1 MTGKIIL
8 IGNEKGGTG
17 KTTISVNLAGMAALQ
32 SLDVLLVDADPGQQ
46 SAAKWA
52 ARRQEFHPE
61 AKAIPCVSATG
72 KRLDTVLEDLAR
84 RYQVLVVDTGAEDSV
99 EMRATAAVADVFT
112 IPVQAEQFDFWALA
126 TMGKFFSV
134 RQHLIRSC
142 AAKSSSTGSPT
153 KPSIRQSA
161 TRP

>member
-1 MTGKIIL
+1 MCTLCTIYLMTDQPLSPCRTMTKSAGLAPSCIIR
-8 IGNEKGGTG
+8 
-17 KTTISVNLAGMAALQ
+17 
-32 SLDVLLVDADPGQQ
+32 
-46 SAAKWA
+46 
-52 ARRQEFHPE
+52 ARRQGFHPE

-161 TRP
+161 TRPHS